1 VIADHG
7 TMHVGIDGRTFPV
20 LPGHPA
26 LLGRSP
32 DADVV
37 LTDLRVSRRHL
48 QVAHEPDRGWV
59 VKDLGSSGG
68 TYHDGAR
75 IDRLTVSG
83 PLELR
88 LGHPVHGVAITVT
101 PASAALEP
109 QPSAGEVDAWR
120 ALTQDRTSEVGRSG
134 VEGAAEL
141 FDAATEQLRADEVS
155 HEVVGRNETTVGR
168 APDNDVVIED
178 LLVSRH
184 HAVVRKL
191 DDGNWEV
198 EDLGSANGT
207 YVAGVS
213 VDRATL
219 TDGEVF
225 SVARQAV
232 RLRGGRL
239 HLDVG
244 DGVPAL
250 QCEQVEVTLRGGH
263 HILQPI
269 SFRAESGTLIA
280 VLGPTGAG
288 KSTLL
293 KALTGGRAPSDGTVL
308 IQGRDLHA
316 APDAIRPLLGYVPQD
331 DILHPQLTVRRA
343 LTYAAELRLP
353 PDVGPDEIAR
363 RVGEVMEELGLAER
377 ADVRVSQLS
386 GGQRKRTSVALE
398 LLTAPAVLLLDEP
411 TSGLDPGYEKS
422 VMRLLRDL
430 ADAGRTVVVVT
441 HSVQSLDLCDRVL
454 FLASGGRAAYLGPPS
469 EALAAFGRA
478 DYADAFY
485 DLERWEGPPV
495 PLPPGPARRLSD
507 EHELRSGAPDPRDP
521 ADRDHWRRQLL
532 TLVRRQCAV
541 LAADRRVLLFLV
553 ASGLVLGLLILAVVD
568 AGALDPDGP
577 LPSTSARTLLGA
589 VVIAAVTIG
598 VANTVREVVKEQAIF
613 ARERAAGVSDTA
625 YLAAKVLVFGSITA
639 VQAVL
644 LVLVATSTAGGPVG
658 SAFLLPGRLELIA
671 GVVLAALGAATL
683 GLLLSSLVSSS
694 EKAMTLI
701 PVVFIVQWLLS
712 GMALDLADTPV
723 MRPVSYVT
731 SANWGMA
738 AAASTAD
745 LSQLELA
752 CEHAPP
758 TDAPETASADAA
770 AEGTEGAPD
779 PSAVEDERPCD
790 ARWQR
795 GPWRWLGNVTALSVI
810 AVLPLGAVVVRLQR
824 RGLG

>member
-1 VIADHG
+1 
-7 TMHVGIDGRTFPV
+7 MLHVEVDGRTFPV
-20 LPGHPA
+20 HAGPPA

-32 DADVV
+32 GAAVV

-48 QVAHEPDRGWV
+48 QVVHEPGRGWV
-59 VKDLGSSGG
+59 VEDLGSSGG

-75 IDRLTVSG
+75 VDRLAVSG

-101 PASAALEP
+101 PASAAFEP
-109 QPSAGEVDAWR
+109 RPSAAAVDAWR
-120 ALTQDRTSEVGRSG
+120 ASTPDRASEVGSSG
-134 VEGAAEL
+134 MVGAAEV
-141 FDAATEQLRADEVS
+141 FDAATGRLSADELS
-155 HEVVGRNETTVGR
+155 QEVVGRDGTTIGR

-191 DDGNWEV
+191 DDRNWEI

-219 TDGEVF
+219 ADGEVF

-239 HLDVG
+239 CLDVG
-244 DGVPAL
+244 DEVPAL
-250 QCEQVEVTLRGGH
+250 QCEQVEVTIRDGR
-263 HILQPI
+263 HILQPV
-269 SFRAESGTLIA
+269 SFRADSGSLIA

-308 IQGRDLHA
+308 IQGRDLYA

-353 PDVGPDEIAR
+353 PDVGANEISR
-363 RVGEVMEELGLAER
+363 RVGEVMDELGLAER
-377 ADVRVSQLS
+377 ADVRISQLS

-398 LLTAPAVLLLDEP
+398 LLTAPAVLFLDEP

-454 FLASGGRAAYLGPPS
+454 FLASGGRAAYLGSPS
-469 EALAAFGRA
+469 EALAAFGRS
-478 DYADAFY
+478 DYADAFN

-495 PLPPGPARRLSD
+495 PLPPGPARRVTD
-507 EHELRSGAPDPRDP
+507 EHELRRGAPDPRDP

-553 ASGLVLGLLILAVVD
+553 ASGLVLGFLILAVVD
-568 AGALDPDGP
+568 GGALDPSGP

-598 VANTVREVVKEQAIF
+598 VANTVREIVKEQAIF

-625 YLAAKVLVFGSITA
+625 YLASKVLVFGAITA

-658 SAFLLPGRLELIA
+658 SAFVLPGRLELMA

-701 PVVFIVQWLLS
+701 PVVFVVQWLLS
-712 GMALDLADTPV
+712 GMALDLADTPA

-745 LSQLELA
+745 LAQLELA
-752 CEHAPP
+752 CEHAPEGGSP
-758 TDAPETASADAA
+758 GEGSADGDGDAAEAASPDAA
-770 AEGTEGAPD
+770 APD
-779 PSAVEDERPCD
+779 GLGDERPCD
-790 ARWQR
+790 PRWQQ
-795 GPWRWLGNVTALSVI
+795 GPWRWLGNVTALLVI
-810 AVLPLGAVVVRLQR
+810 AVLPLGAVVVRLR
-824 RGLG
+824 RRSLV